1 MKDFSTLLK
10 TISVLLILLTFTAFA
25 ETKYAILLAGDY
37 TAANVPSDQ
46 LWNGGQGNYSEFW
59 NDLFLQWE
67 TLYNSGYDK
76 ENIIVLFANGQDMW
90 KEDGF
95 EYIDTRY
102 RAESVTGILNET
114 ITRFP
119 ATRTS
124 LEEAV
129 KALNNSITP
138 DDFLFVWAMSH
149 GGTESQSSIGLIGSS
164 GTYDEMRADEFAQL
178 FYNVPANKKMFR
190 FSLNYAERFI
200 EQLKSDNTT
209 VIINAK
215 E

>member
-37 TAANVPSDQ
+37 TATNVPSDQ

-102 RAESVTGILNET
+102 RAEWVTRDPYET
-114 ITRFP
+114 ITRLP
-119 ATRTS
+119 ATRNGLNT
-124 LEEAV
+124 AV
-129 KALNNSITP
+129 SALKEIITP
-138 DDFLFVWAMSH
+138 DDFLYVWVMSH
-149 GGTESQSSIGLIGSS
+149 GGTASQSSIGLIGSG
-164 GTYDEMRADEFAQL
+164 GTYDEMIADEFAQL
-178 FYNVPANKKMFR
+178 FENVPANKKLFR
-190 FSLNYAERFI
+190 FSLNYADGFI